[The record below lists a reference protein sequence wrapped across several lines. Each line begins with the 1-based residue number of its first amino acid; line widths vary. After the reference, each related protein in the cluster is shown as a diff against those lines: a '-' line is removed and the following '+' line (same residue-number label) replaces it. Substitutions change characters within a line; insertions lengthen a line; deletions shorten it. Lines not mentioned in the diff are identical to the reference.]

1 LHVTWARRRGG
12 TARAPSP
19 LLDAIGAAT
28 ELAVP
33 PPADLA
39 AARRARRP
47 DPRLAALRTW
57 RHAAAVAAGLPEA
70 MVCSDKA
77 LAAVARAAPASIDE
91 LAAMPEIGPIAARRL
106 GPRLLAALA
115 GASG

>member
-1 LHVTWARRRGG
+1 VLE
-12 TARAPSP
+12 
-19 LLDAIGAAT
+19 LMAT
-28 ELAVP
+28 DTDRPVP

-39 AARRARRP
+39 ARRARRT
-47 DPRLAALRTW
+47 DPRLVALRTW
-57 RHAAAVAAGLPEA
+57 RHAAAVAAGLPET

-77 LAAVARAAPASIDE
+77 LAAVARAAPESIDE

-115 GASG
+115 NAASG